1 MTNANE
7 LLFNHVPPTAA
18 DTGYISRTARTI
30 VDGDMIITSIEVPVE
45 PRLEGAVVLRGR
57 LTRPSDEAFTRWLA
71 AFREIGYTP
80 ILRDDPEETGAV
92 VLRVM
97 AGVPR
102 RTMPRVWLNIT
113 LFIVTFISTL
123 FAGSMYGGPVTA
135 VNSLADL
142 LRPANMLTGWPFA
155 LTLLGI
161 LGSHEF
167 GHYFAARYHRVAVS
181 LPYFIPMPLGF
192 GTLGAVIQ
200 MKEPVPD
207 RRKLFDISIA
217 GPLAGLAV
225 AIPLLI
231 AGLWTSPVLT
241 PEPASGV
248 MVEGNSIL
256 YYFAKI
262 AVFGKALPNPSTGED
277 VLMNQVTFAAWIGLL
292 VTAINLLP
300 VGQLDGGHTVYALF
314 GRKARYLNV
323 ATLTFMALLAIAG
336 LEPVQRLV
344 PALASVGYTGWFV
357 WLALL
362 MALVG
367 PFHPPALNDVSRLD
381 AGRRRIGYLVIVIFV
396 LIFVP
401 VPFRPLL

>member
-1 MTNANE
+1 MTNVNE
-7 LLFNHVPPTAA
+7 MLFNHEAPTAG
-18 DTGYISRTARTI
+18 DSGYISRTARII
-30 VDGDMIITSIEVPVE
+30 VGGDMIITSIETPVE

-57 LTRPSDEAFTRWLA
+57 LTQPSDAAFIRWLA

-80 ILRDDPEETGAV
+80 ILRDDPEEAGGVA
-92 VLRVM
+92 LRIM

-102 RTMPRVWLNIT
+102 RTMPRVWLNIA

-123 FAGSMYGGPVTA
+123 FAGSMYGGAATE

-142 LRPANMLTGWPFA
+142 LRPANLLTGWPFA

-207 RRKLFDISIA
+207 RRKLFDISVA

-241 PEPASGV
+241 PEPAAGV

-262 AVFGKALPNPSTGED
+262 AVFGKALPNPISGED

-344 PALASVGYTGWFV
+344 PALASVGYAGWFV

-381 AGRRRIGYLVIVIFV
+381 AGRRRIGYLVIVIFI